1 MYCNKNN
8 YILIPPLDQILTL
21 IQGRRRKGGSSPYEI
36 NFCSFGGEPR
46 DFLIEQS
53 SVSLRPLFGEV
64 MFFIRNFQIWN
75 AGGQVITITH
85 YLKIYYF
92 LTNS

>member
-1 MYCNKNN
+1 MAVHLAREKNGTIAEQYN
-8 YILIPPLDQILTL
+8 SELIT
-21 IQGRRRKGGSSPYEI
+21 S
-36 NFCSFGGEPR
+36 
-46 DFLIEQS
+46 
-53 SVSLRPLFGEV
+53 RPLFGEV

-75 AGGQVITITH
+75 AGGRVITITH